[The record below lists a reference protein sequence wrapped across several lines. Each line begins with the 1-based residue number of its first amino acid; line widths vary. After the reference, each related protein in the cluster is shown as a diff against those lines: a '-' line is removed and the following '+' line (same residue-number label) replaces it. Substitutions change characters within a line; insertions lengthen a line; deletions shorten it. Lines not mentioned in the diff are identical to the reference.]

1 MLSLEDIIKG
11 GGLFDGRYKLIR
23 ALNTEGGTADVWLAI
38 DTNTID
44 NPDIIGED
52 DISSIEES
60 GMLVAI
66 KIYRPKNALDIEG
79 EQRFRDEYKIVY
91 NCRHTNLL
99 QPTNFSIYEGTPYL
113 ELPYC
118 KNGSSERLIGKKL
131 SNDEIWKYIYD
142 VSSGL
147 AYLHS
152 YNPPIIHQDIKP
164 ANVLIDDYNNYAITD
179 FGISSQRGGK
189 HGYYYDEENSGTMA
203 YMAPERFTEKYEPTA
218 ESDIWAFGATLYEIL
233 TGEVPF
239 GEEGGKNQI
248 NNKQVKNNKQIN
260 SDIQKL
266 INSCLAVNP
275 QERPTARQIVKIAE
289 SHLIH
294 KNNKIKYF
302 ITIITF
308 LIISGA
314 GTLIYINKNK
324 SIPQKSSEEIY
335 LEAVDLLNSPD
346 SKTAQKGLIIIDS
359 LSNKNYVPAMYE
371 LAKTY
376 GWYSDSIS
384 LNRKKA
390 LGIKYYEDGTSK
402 YMPIS
407 DKYNDKARELFSK
420 IIESNDS
427 VDPNIKANA
436 AYRLA
441 TYSTNE
447 NNIYGQNFKKAEQYL
462 LESRKYAIESK
473 DSSLITIIDTA
484 IKRINEKIKNQNNN

>member
-1 MLSLEDIIKG
+1 MLNIEEIIKKD
-11 GGLFDGRYKLIR
+11 GLFDGRYKLIKT
-23 ALNTEGGTADVWLAI
+23 LNTDGGTADVWLAI

-52 DISSIEES
+52 DIKTIEDS

-99 QPTNFSIYEGTPYL
+99 QPTNFSIYKGTPYL

-152 YNPPIIHQDIKP
+152 CKPPIVHQDIKP
-164 ANVLIDDYNNYAITD
+164 ANILIDDYNNYAITD

-189 HGYYYDEENSGTMA
+189 HGYYFDEENSGTMA
-203 YMAPERFTEKYEPTA
+203 YMAPERFEEKYEPTA

-233 TGEVPF
+233 TGDVPF
-239 GEEGGKNQI
+239 GEEGGKSQKI
-248 NNKQVKNNKQIN
+248 NKQLKNSKHIN
-260 SDIQKL
+260 SDVQKL
-266 INSCLAVNP
+266 IHSCLELNP
-275 QERPTARQIVKIAE
+275 QKRPTARQIIRLSEKK
-289 SHLIH
+289 LRH
-294 KNNKIKYF
+294 KNNKIKY
-302 ITIITF
+302 ILTV
-308 LIISGA
+308 LIIAPAIIFFYKES
-314 GTLIYINKNK
+314 NDNPQHK
-324 SIPQKSSEEIY
+324 SVKETY
-335 LEAVDLLNSPD
+335 KDALDLLNSNN
-346 SKTAQKGLIIIDS
+346 SETAQIGLRIMDS

-390 LGIKYYEDGTSK
+390 LGIEYYKEGTSK

-420 IIESNDS
+420 IIESEDS

-447 NNIYGQNFKKAEQYL
+447 NNIYGQNFIKAEQYL
-462 LESRKYAIESK
+462 LESKKYAIESN
-473 DSSLITIIDTA
+473 DSSLINIINTA
-484 IKRINEKIKNQNNN
+484 IKRINDRINNQNKNQ